1 LRLKVKA
8 IIPAAGIGTR
18 LRPHTHTAPKALLHV
33 AGKPILGHILDE
45 LLGFDIRDVVIV
57 VGFMGE
63 KIVDY
68 VRKYYKINAEFVTQ
82 EELKG
87 LGWAIYLT
95 RDHIKEEPILII
107 LGDTIFE
114 MDLGQVIGGDYDS
127 IGAKTVEDPRRFGI
141 AETDGKFVTALVEK
155 PEKPT
160 SNLALVGIYYIKS
173 TSLFKKCLG
182 ELIEKKIT
190 TRDEYQ
196 LTDALG
202 LMLKHKARITTFN
215 VDGWFDCG
223 KPETLLATNRYL
235 LSQIKSTDQR
245 EGNVIIPPV
254 FIAPSAI
261 LENAVVGPYV
271 SVADN
276 SRIIRSIV
284 RDSII
289 SEGAEVV
296 DSVLDSSLVGNHSFL
311 SGHYQKVNLGDS
323 SEIGY

>member
-1 LRLKVKA
+1 VKA

-45 LLGFDIRDVVIV
+45 LRAFGIDEVIII
-57 VGFMGE
+57 VGFLGD
-63 KIVDY
+63 KIIDY
-68 VRKYYKINAEFVTQ
+68 VKKNFKIKATFVTQ

-95 RDHIKEEPILII
+95 RQHLGDEPALII

-114 MDLGQVIGGDYDS
+114 TDLAKVLSGNFDS
-127 IGAKTVEDPRRFGI
+127 IGTKTVDDPRRFGI
-141 AETDGKFVTALVEK
+141 AETDGKFVTALIEK
-155 PEKPT
+155 PEKPS

-173 TSLFKKCLG
+173 TGLFSQCLE
-182 ELIEKKIT
+182 ELVNKEIK
-190 TRDEYQ
+190 TRGEYQ

-202 LMLKHKARITTFN
+202 LMLKHGCKLTTFN

-223 KPETLLATNRYL
+223 KPEAMLATNRYL
-235 LSQIKSTDQR
+235 LSQIKSVDFR
-245 EGNVIIPPV
+245 EGNVLIPPV
-254 FIAPSAI
+254 FISPSAV

-271 SVADN
+271 SVGDD
-276 SRIIRSIV
+276 SRIVRSIV

-289 SEGAEVV
+289 SEGAEVI
-296 DSVLDSSLVGNHSFL
+296 DSMLESSLVGNHSIL
-311 SGHYQKVNLGDS
+311 SGHYQRVNLGDS

>member
-1 LRLKVKA
+1 MKA

-45 LLGFDIRDVVIV
+45 LRAFGIRDVIIII
-57 VGFMGE
+57 GFMGD

-68 VRKYYKINAEFVTQ
+68 VTKNYNINARFVTQ
-82 EELKG
+82 EELQG
-87 LGWAIYLT
+87 LGWAIYIT
-95 RDHIKEEPILII
+95 REHFNDDPVLII

-114 MDLGQVIGGDYDS
+114 TDLGQVINGPYNSVGT
-127 IGAKTVEDPRRFGI
+127 KTVDDPRRFGI

-160 SNLALVGIYYIKS
+160 SNLALVGIYYIK
-173 TSLFKKCLG
+173 TTGLFKQCLE
-182 ELIEKKIT
+182 ELVNKKIT
-190 TRDEYQ
+190 TRGEYQ

-202 LMLKHKARITTFN
+202 LMLKHGAKITTFN
-215 VDGWFDCG
+215 VEGWFDCG
-223 KPETLLATNRYL
+223 KPDAMLATNRYL
-235 LSQIKSTDQR
+235 LSQIKSTDSR
-245 EGNVIIPPV
+245 PGNVIIPPV
-254 FIAPSAI
+254 FIAASAV
-261 LENAVVGPYV
+261 LENSVVGPYV
-271 SVADN
+271 SVADD
-276 SRIIRSIV
+276 SKIIRSIV

-296 DSVLDSSLVGNHSFL
+296 DSMLESSLVGNHSFL
-311 SGHYQKVNLGDS
+311 TGHYQKVNLGDS

>member
-1 LRLKVKA
+1 MKA

-45 LLGFDIRDVVIV
+45 LRAYGIRDVVII

-63 KIVDY
+63 KIEDY
-68 VRKYYKINAEFVTQ
+68 VEKNCNMRATFVTQ

-95 RDHIKEEPILII
+95 REHIGDEPVLII

-114 MDLGQVIGGDYDS
+114 TDLTQFIGGDYDS
-127 IGAKTVEDPRRFGI
+127 IGTKTVEDPRRFGI

-155 PEKPT
+155 PDKPT
-160 SNLALVGIYYIKS
+160 SNQALVGLYYIKS
-173 TSLFKKCLG
+173 TGLFKESLD
-182 ELIEKKIT
+182 ELVKNEIT
-190 TRDEYQ
+190 TRGEYQ

-202 LMLKHKARITTFN
+202 LMIKKGCKMTTFN

-223 KPETLLATNRYL
+223 KPDALLATNRYL
-235 LSQIKSTDQR
+235 LSQIKSVDSR
-245 EGNVIIPPV
+245 EGNIIIPPV
-254 FIAPSAI
+254 FISPTAV
-261 LENAVVGPYV
+261 LEHAVVGPYV
-271 SVADN
+271 SVGDN
-276 SRIIRSIV
+276 SKIIRSIV

-296 DSVLDSSLVGNHSFL
+296 DSMLESSLVGNNSYL

>member
-1 LRLKVKA
+1 MKA

-45 LLGFDIRDVVIV
+45 VRAFGIRDVVII

-68 VRKYYKINAEFVTQ
+68 VKANYNIKATFVTQ

-95 RDHIKEEPILII
+95 KEYMTDEPVLII

-114 MDLGQVIGGDYDS
+114 TDLNKVIGGQYDC
-127 IGAKTVEDPRRFGI
+127 IGTKIVDDPRRFGI
-141 AETDGKFVTALVEK
+141 AETDGEFVTALVEK

-173 TSLFKKCLG
+173 TRLFSQCLD
-182 ELIEKKIT
+182 ELVDRKIM
-190 TRDEYQ
+190 TRGEYQ
-196 LTDALG
+196 LTDALA
-202 LMLKHKARITTFN
+202 LMLKHGARITTFD

-223 KPETLLATNRYL
+223 KPEALLATNRYL
-235 LSQIKSTDQR
+235 LSQIKSIDR
-245 EGNVIIPPV
+245 RPGNVLIPPV
-254 FIAPSAI
+254 FISPTAI
-261 LENAVVGPYV
+261 LENSVIGPYV
-271 SVADN
+271 SVGDSARIVR
-276 SRIIRSIV
+276 SIIR
-284 RDSII
+284 DTII
-289 SEGAEVV
+289 SESAEVV
-296 DSVLDSSLVGNHSFL
+296 DCMLDSSLVGNSSLL

>member
-1 LRLKVKA
+1 MRA

-33 AGKPILGHILDE
+33 AGKPILGHIIDE
-45 LLGFDIRDVVIV
+45 LRAFGIRDLVFVI
-57 VGFMGE
+57 GFMGE

-68 VRKYYKINAEFVTQ
+68 VKKNYKINAQFITQ

-95 RDHIKEEPILII
+95 REQIGDEPVLII

-114 MDLGQVIGGDYDS
+114 TDLNQVIGGEYDS
-127 IGAKTVEDPRRFGI
+127 IGAKTVDDPRRFGI
-141 AETDGKFVTALVEK
+141 AETDGRFVTALVEK
-155 PEKPT
+155 PENPT

-173 TSLFKKCLG
+173 TGLFKQCLN
-182 ELIEKKIT
+182 ELVDKKIT
-190 TRDEYQ
+190 TRGEFQ

-202 LMLKHKARITTFN
+202 LMIRHGAKITTFN

-223 KPETLLATNRYL
+223 KPEALLATNRYL
-235 LSQIKSTDQR
+235 LSQIKSVDNR
-245 EGNVIIPPV
+245 PGNVIIPPV
-254 FIAPSAI
+254 FIAPSAV
-261 LENAVVGPYV
+261 LESAVIGPYV
-271 SVADN
+271 SVADD
-276 SRIIRSIV
+276 SKIIRSVV

-296 DSVLDSSLVGNHSFL
+296 DSILESSLVGNHSL
-311 SGHYQKVNLGDS
+311 LTGHYQRVNLGDS

>member
-1 LRLKVKA
+1 MKA

-45 LLGFDIRDVVIV
+45 VRAFGIRDVVII
-57 VGFMGE
+57 VGFMGD
-63 KIVDY
+63 KIIEY
-68 VRKYYKINAEFVTQ
+68 VRKNYNIKATFVTQ
-82 EELKG
+82 QELKG

-95 RDHIKEEPILII
+95 REHFQNEPVLII

-114 MDLGQVIGGDYDS
+114 TDLNKVIGGEYDS
-127 IGAKTVEDPRRFGI
+127 IGTKTVDDPRRFGI
-141 AETDGKFVTALVEK
+141 AETDGHFITSLVEK
-155 PEKPT
+155 PEHSK

-173 TSLFKKCLG
+173 TGQFSRCLE
-182 ELIEKKIT
+182 ELVQKNIT
-190 TRDEYQ
+190 TKGEYQ

-202 LMLKHKARITTFN
+202 LMLKTGCKITTFN
-215 VDGWFDCG
+215 VDGWYDCG
-223 KPETLLATNRYL
+223 KPEALLATNRYL
-235 LSQIKSTDQR
+235 LSQIKSIDHR

-254 FIAPSAI
+254 FISPTAV
-261 LENAVVGPYV
+261 LESSVVGPHV
-271 SVADN
+271 SVGDG

-284 RDSII
+284 KDSII

-296 DSVLDSSLVGNHSFL
+296 DSMLDSSLVGSHSFL
-311 SGHYQKVNLGDS
+311 LGHYQKVNLGDS

>member
-1 LRLKVKA
+1 MKA
-8 IIPAAGIGTR
+8 IIPAAGIGSR

-45 LLGFDIRDVVIV
+45 LRAFGIRDVVII

-68 VRKYYKINAEFVTQ
+68 VRSHYNIKATFVTQ

-95 RDHIKEEPILII
+95 RQYLADEPTLII

-114 MDLGQVIGGDYDS
+114 TDLNDVINGNYDS
-127 IGAKTVEDPRRFGI
+127 IGTKIVDDPRRFGI
-141 AETDGKFVTALVEK
+141 AETDGEFVTALVEK

-173 TSLFKKCLG
+173 TRLFVQCLD
-182 ELIEKKIT
+182 ELVDKKIM
-190 TRDEYQ
+190 TRGEYQ
-196 LTDALG
+196 LTDALA
-202 LMLKHKARITTFN
+202 LMLKHGARIATFN
-215 VDGWFDCG
+215 VEGWFDCG
-223 KPETLLATNRYL
+223 KPEALLATNRYL
-235 LSQIKSTDQR
+235 LSQIKSIDSR
-245 EGNVIIPPV
+245 PGNILIPPV
-254 FIAPSAI
+254 FVSPSAI
-261 LENAVVGPYV
+261 LENSVIGPYV
-271 SVADN
+271 SVGDD
-276 SRIIRSIV
+276 SRIVRSIIK
-284 RDSII
+284 DTII
-289 SEGAEVV
+289 SESAEVV
-296 DSVLDSSLVGNHSFL
+296 DCILDSSLVGNNSLL